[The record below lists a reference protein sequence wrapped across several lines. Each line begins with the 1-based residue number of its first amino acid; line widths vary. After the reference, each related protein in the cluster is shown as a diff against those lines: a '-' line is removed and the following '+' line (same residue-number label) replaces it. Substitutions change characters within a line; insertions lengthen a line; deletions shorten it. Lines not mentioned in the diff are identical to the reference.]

1 MTIAIIPATTGTTPA
16 SNVAT
21 DTSTSNAAGSGT
33 RRANGKVAVTSR
45 KSFAG
50 FKREHPARAR
60 WLEDEARM
68 RASYLGDRRHLSP
81 FLVPHRFEGKLEG
94 KDLRRAKLG
103 YGVGLNKA
111 YLTEIFGHIR
121 SAPAKF
127 AFGPLA
133 KDGVAL
139 PSVPKPKSTATTAA
153 TNDGDEDDLS
163 PAQPDGGH
171 ALELWKD
178 ITATGV
184 SMRNFFEGEVLEWLA
199 SSVGGVIVAD
209 TNKPADSPAVSR
221 ADEKALGERA
231 FVKFVPFSAVLDAGV
246 GESGFRWLKLAE
258 EWDDREPDDTATRAT
273 PSRCVLYELLA
284 DGSSQ
289 MARFDHDGK
298 RIGDPVNLGVIYD
311 SQQRPRLPVTLV
323 RFHKH
328 PDLPAF
334 VGAGLLM
341 GLDDIVIDLYNT
353 FSEMRE
359 AFRDACFSFFVYQGS
374 NEEDVYAQF
383 ADGSR
388 LMRLGA
394 DEKAKLERVAVDAG
408 EIDAG
413 MKLIELGIR
422 NWVLSAKRQ
431 AEQSSQRAQAQS
443 GIALVAEFQLDMKPL
458 LVEVAETLDEIQR
471 DVLCVVA
478 QLLGATA
485 DAAAA
490 IQVER
495 ETSFRLEDEAT
506 RITRIIGEFV
516 AALELPPEVKVQL
529 TMKWVEAT
537 GLFDLDAPA
546 PADATVDGNDGTE
559 QVEDG
564 TAASMQQNA
573 ATPAAK
579 PKTMRDLI
587 EAQARELAESQQ
599 KATVDAARMADKGP
613 PGGAITDA
621 AATDLGDFP
630 NVAGA

>member
-1 MTIAIIPATTGTTPA
+1 MTASIIPAPTGTTPA

-21 DTSTSNAAGSGT
+21 DTTPGTTAGGA
-33 RRANGKVAVTSR
+33 RRQNGKVAVTSK

-50 FKREHPARAR
+50 FKREHPARTR

-121 SAPAKF
+121 SAPARYN
-127 AFGPLA
+127 FGPLA
-133 KDGVAL
+133 KDGAAQPAIAL
-139 PSVPKPKSTATTAA
+139 VPKAGKDAKDELTTA
-153 TNDGDEDDLS
+153 E
-163 PAQPDGGH
+163 PERGH

-184 SMRNFFEGEVLEWLA
+184 SMRNFFEGEVLEWMA
-199 SSVGGVIVAD
+199 SSVGGIIVSD
-209 TNKPADSPAVSR
+209 TNKAADSPSVSR
-221 ADEKALGERA
+221 ADEKAMGERA
-231 FVKFVPFSAVLDAGV
+231 FVKFVPFSAVLDGGV
-246 GESGFRWLKLAE
+246 GPAGFRWIKLAE
-258 EWDDREPDDTATRAT
+258 EFDEREPDDTSNTAT

-284 DGSSQ
+284 DGSTQ
-289 MARFDHDGK
+289 MARFDKDGK
-298 RIGDPVNLGVIYD
+298 RIGDAINLGVILD
-311 SQQRPRLPVTLV
+311 SQRRPRLPITPV
-323 RFHKH
+323 RYHKH

-334 VGAGLLM
+334 VGTGLLM

-359 AFRDACFSFFVYQGS
+359 AFRDACFSLFVHRGA
-374 NEEDVYAQF
+374 NDADVYAQF

-388 LMRLGA
+388 MIRLG
-394 DEKAKLERVAVDAG
+394 DEEKAELQRLGVDGG

-413 MKLIELGIR
+413 MQLIELGVR

-431 AEQSSQRAQAQS
+431 AEQATQRAQAQS
-443 GIALVAEFQLDMKPL
+443 GISLVAEFQLDMKPL

-471 DVLCVVA
+471 DVLFVVA
-478 QLLGATA
+478 QLFGASA
-485 DAAAA
+485 DAADA

-516 AALELPPEVKVQL
+516 QSLELPPEVKVQL

-546 PADATVDGNDGTE
+546 PKDATVDGTDGTE

-564 TAASMQQNA
+564 TAATMRTA
-573 ATPAAK
+573 PATK
-579 PKTMRDLI
+579 PKTLRDLI

-599 KATVDAARMADKGP
+599 KSAVDAARIQDKP
-613 PGGAITDA
+613 AAGGAVPDP

-630 NVAGA
+630 NIAGA

>member
-1 MTIAIIPATTGTTPA
+1 MTVSIIPSQLGTSPA
-16 SNVAT
+16 SNIGAQT
-21 DTSTSNAAGSGT
+21 TPDSGASGAAKRPSG
-33 RRANGKVAVTSR
+33 KPAVTSR

-50 FKREHPARAR
+50 FKKEHPGRTR

-81 FLVPHRFEGKLEG
+81 FLVPHRFEGRIEG

-121 SAPAKF
+121 GAPARYD
-127 AFGPLA
+127 FGPLA
-133 KDGVAL
+133 QDGVARAIT
-139 PSVPKPKSTATTAA
+139 PKTTGGNDDDLTTAA
-153 TNDGDEDDLS
+153 
-163 PAQPDGGH
+163 PDGGH

-184 SMRNFFEGEVLEWLA
+184 SMRNFFEGEVLEWMA

-209 TNKPADSPAVSR
+209 TNKPDDSPAITR
-221 ADEKALGERA
+221 ADEKALGHRA
-231 FVKFVPFSAVLDAGV
+231 HVKFVPFSAIMDAGI
-246 GESGFRWLKLAE
+246 GEAGFRWLKLAE
-258 EWDDREPDDTATRAT
+258 EYDDREPDDQTTRAT
-273 PSRCVLYELLA
+273 PPRVVLYELLD

-289 MARFDHDGK
+289 MARFGNDGK
-298 RIGDPVNLGVIYD
+298 RVGDAVNLGQIVD
-311 SQQRPRLPVTLV
+311 AQGRPRLPITLV
-323 RFHKH
+323 RFRKH
-328 PDLPAF
+328 PDMPAF
-334 VGAGLLM
+334 LGSGLLM

-359 AFRDACFSFFVYQGS
+359 AFRDACFSFFVYQGD
-374 NEEDVYAQF
+374 NDNDVYAQF
-383 ADGSR
+383 NDGSR
-388 LMRLGA
+388 LIRLGA
-394 DEKAKLERVAVDAG
+394 DEKAKLERVAVDSG

-413 MKLIELGIR
+413 MKLLEQGVR

-471 DVLCVVA
+471 DVLMVMA
-478 QLLGATA
+478 QLLGASPG
-485 DAAAA
+485 DAGT
-490 IQVER
+490 IRVER

-516 AALELPPEVKVQL
+516 ASLELPPEVKVQL

-546 PADATVDGNDGTE
+546 PKDATVDGNDGSAP
-559 QVEDG
+559 VEDG
-564 TAASMQQNA
+564 TKTSMQRTPA
-573 ATPAAK
+573 ATP
-579 PKTMRDLI
+579 KTLRDLI

-599 KATVDAARMADKGP
+599 KSAVDSARMANKGP
-613 PGGAITDA
+613 AGAGGALQDP